1 MNSDFDDVH
10 MVDGTDEHQADEQL
24 DGWTVYRIF
33 HALEV
38 GDFSVYVAPK
48 DGAPDTRRAAL
59 YCQFKAEEWFG
70 DEVMLSN
77 LGVASLLVQFYD
89 HQPAPRLQSLHP
101 EWFIDLYSDREAAC
115 GEQWD
120 ELMADQSLVRPG
132 LMRAMHPFLMGLDSP
147 VPLPAHD
154 E

>member
-1 MNSDFDDVH
+1 MCIRDS
-10 MVDGTDEHQADEQL
+10 
-24 DGWTVYRIF
+24 
-33 HALEV
+33 
-38 GDFSVYVAPK
+38 
-48 DGAPDTRRAAL
+48 
-59 YCQFKAEEWFG
+59 
-70 DEVMLSN
+70 
-77 LGVASLLVQFYD
+77 
-89 HQPAPRLQSLHP
+89 
-101 EWFIDLYSDREAAC
+101 LYSDREAAC

>member
-1 MNSDFDDVH
+1 MDSDFDDLHV
-10 MVDGTDEHQADEQL
+10 VDGTDDEERDEL
-24 DGWTVYRIF
+24 DDWTVYRIF
-33 HALEV
+33 HAMDL
-38 GDFSVYVAPK
+38 GDFSVFVSPK

-70 DEVMLSN
+70 VEVMLSN
-77 LGVASLLVQFYD
+77 LGIASLLVQFYD
-89 HQPAPRLQSLHP
+89 HQQAPRVQGLHP

-115 GEQWD
+115 GQEWR

-132 LMRAMHPFLMGLDSP
+132 LKRAMHPFLMGQDSP
-147 VPLPAHD
+147 APLPAHD